1 MRGTAVDMDSPQ
13 GTLTIRNSVLDGL
26 EQHRPLRVENV
37 ESVAL
42 QDSLVVR
49 GLAFDGSEDGGGC
62 ALLRDI
68 SNSVTMDNVTFHSCD
83 TEGNG
88 GCLAVT
94 SLWRNDAT
102 TSLII
107 SNSSFE
113 RCSAGNVGGM
123 VFAFHALSVDVTHST
138 FRGGSSNGDGGGI
151 AVLDVETLRM
161 RYVTMYNCTTDHT
174 AGCAKFVAKLP
185 SHTIDILDSQF
196 LQCTARYGVGC
207 IGIQGA
213 TFSLNNTNVDH
224 CNATASTSGCV
235 GLSQT
240 KGVLGNTR
248 LSNCYAA
255 NDGGGLRISASNVSL
270 THVALESVRS
280 ESGSG
285 GGLYASDKSF
295 VEFENVTIQ
304 NAFAR
309 HNGTCFLLEKR
320 ASAHFVKDI
329 ELQCGA
335 RHYDVPSRTILVS
348 WVNMT
353 LTEND
358 IFPRKEEN
366 QSLSPSSDSP
376 PSDDLGTKQSSTTSS
391 SSSTTMQT
399 SSQVVSTLGILA
411 MIPEASVS
419 ATSVTA
425 LLSMQCRVGVRDD
438 PVQWISLAS
447 YLPQRSSSPSS
458 TWEVVF
464 GVLGV
469 VGFYAVHTGVYLV
482 ARMLSKSSEWASK
495 AMRYPRVSIVYA
507 FAMFPLLVS
516 RSVVA
521 EEPVVVIPCIIAF
534 VSCIV
539 AIHVVGIRIHNSKY
553 ERVED
558 AYGETNILSWLLSPR
573 GLWTPKEA
581 RYVCGIYYEKYR
593 DDPYTSCHG
602 MFWIDVCHG
611 VASTVAS
618 KIGRMDKTLC
628 DASMVLLIVSAV
640 GISVVY
646 LVAMPTT
653 VRVVSLLRGCRFGL
667 FGLLGLCVL
676 TKSVESNTMT
686 AIILLFHSVTA
697 CECFHTLFCKRKP
710 VEVKNRSFHS
720 RSKDEGNDEEL
731 TVVLTQ
737 PFIPHELEQEKVTRD
752 AKNDFVDL

>member
-1 MRGTAVDMDSPQ
+1 MDSLFILIITSAASVAIAQPFPSTISSPSSSCNVTSDSNNNNSDICSILNNAAICPSGVFIVASSLTLDFQCTIQRSHLTLRCAGQKNVVVSCPTKHPLSTARTPACFHVSQPNVSLSFEGCTMRGTAVDMDSPQ

-391 SSSTTMQT
+391 SSSTTMRT
-399 SSQVVSTLGILA
+399 SSH
-411 MIPEASVS
+411 
-419 ATSVTA
+419 
-425 LLSMQCRVGVRDD
+425 R
-438 PVQWISLAS
+438 
-447 YLPQRSSSPSS
+447 
-458 TWEVVF
+458 
-464 GVLGV
+464 
-469 VGFYAVHTGVYLV
+469 
-482 ARMLSKSSEWASK
+482 
-495 AMRYPRVSIVYA
+495 
-507 FAMFPLLVS
+507 
-516 RSVVA
+516 
-521 EEPVVVIPCIIAF
+521 
-534 VSCIV
+534 
-539 AIHVVGIRIHNSKY
+539 
-553 ERVED
+553 
-558 AYGETNILSWLLSPR
+558 
-573 GLWTPKEA
+573 
-581 RYVCGIYYEKYR
+581 
-593 DDPYTSCHG
+593 
-602 MFWIDVCHG
+602 
-611 VASTVAS
+611 
-618 KIGRMDKTLC
+618 
-628 DASMVLLIVSAV
+628 
-640 GISVVY
+640 
-646 LVAMPTT
+646 
-653 VRVVSLLRGCRFGL
+653 
-667 FGLLGLCVL
+667 
-676 TKSVESNTMT
+676 
-686 AIILLFHSVTA
+686 
-697 CECFHTLFCKRKP
+697 
-710 VEVKNRSFHS
+710 
-720 RSKDEGNDEEL
+720 
-731 TVVLTQ
+731 
-737 PFIPHELEQEKVTRD
+737 
-752 AKNDFVDL
+752 